1 MLLRITANDKNT
13 STLVVTS
20 QHSDAYN
27 APTKEL
33 ESFLHGSSL
42 LRCHTQQKVKSIP
55 LNVTHFDEDSPIHA
69 DNMTRYSS
77 TFFP

>member
-1 MLLRITANDKNT
+1 MTANDKNT

-27 APTKEL
+27 APTQEL

-42 LRCHTQQKVKSIP
+42 LRCHTQTQLKEKSIL
-55 LNVTHFDEDSPIHA
+55 LNVTHFNTDSGVLT
-69 DNMTRYSS
+69 DNMTRYFNASFS
-77 TFFP
+77 